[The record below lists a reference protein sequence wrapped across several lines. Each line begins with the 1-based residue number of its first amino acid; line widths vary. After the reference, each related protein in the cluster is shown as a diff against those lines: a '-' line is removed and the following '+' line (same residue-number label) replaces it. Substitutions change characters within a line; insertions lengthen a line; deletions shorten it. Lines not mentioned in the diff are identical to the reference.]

1 MKIVLLVEGKT
12 ETAVKEILKK
22 FLDSQAAVQ
31 GRPRVGLKTKPLDSK
46 LLSDERLRDQVAIS
60 LRDPAVECVVALID
74 VYPAFPSAQAAK
86 TFLRDTVGANPR
98 FHAHAAQF
106 DTEAWLLPFWPDIC
120 RKLRVQRQPPGGNP
134 EQIDRQNPP
143 SRRLTE
149 LYRIAGRDYDK
160 PRDARA
166 ILDGR
171 DLTVIA
177 ACCPEFKLF
186 LNTLMVCARLP
197 ALA

>member
-1 MKIVLLVEGKT
+1 MNSAVGLEDRSLVEGKT
-12 ETAVKEILKK
+12 ETAVKEVLKK

-60 LRDPAVECVVALID
+60 LRDPEVECVVALID

-86 TFLRDTVGANPR
+86 TFLRDAVGANPQ

-120 RKLRVQRQPPGGNP
+120 RKLRVQRQPPGANP

-143 SRRLTE
+143 SRRLTGSPSCTGLPGE
-149 LYRIAGRDYDK
+149 ITTSRETLERSSRAGNLQLLRHD
-160 PRDARA
+160 
-166 ILDGR
+166 
-171 DLTVIA
+171 V
-177 ACCPEFKLF
+177 
-186 LNTLMVCARLP
+186 LNSGYSSTR
-197 ALA
+197 